1 MHARMAPPAWLP
13 PLNSHQNY
21 CIDVSIQEDNIPESH
36 GVFVRLDVYVDFYW
50 EDDEDK
56 EFVFEFPGLAI
67 VYSIP
72 VDVNDPQ
79 ELQASLWELIL
90 DEDLI
95 PFPLHDCFWTQQQ
108 LHGIP
113 TIPDWIERSEEAEL
127 VRRISDFLRLV
138 HKKPENDGKMVV
150 ANLEIRKTVMV
161 PAEELASWVSWFD
174 EQKRIDPEFDS
185 TYSNAISGPRD
196 RSEVYQEAELLM
208 ARRPAKIEL
217 LQIVIVKGGEDGE
230 DGGASVSEEESC
242 SICLE
247 GFDNSDGARLP
258 CSHMFHESCI
268 LRWLQENHVCPLCR
282 YELPV
287 DE

>member
-13 PLNSHQNY
+13 PLNSHQNS
-21 CIDVSIQEDNIPESH
+21 CIDVSIQEYNFPESH
-36 GVFVRLDVYVDFYW
+36 GVLFNLDVYVDFYSE
-50 EDDEDK
+50 EDEEE
-56 EFVFEFPGLAI
+56 EFVFPGLAI
-67 VYSIP
+67 VYRIP

-79 ELQASLWELIL
+79 ELEASVSELIL

-108 LHGIP
+108 LHDIP
-113 TIPDWIERSEEAEL
+113 TTPDWIQRSEEAEL
-127 VRRISDFLRLV
+127 VRRISDFLLLV
-138 HKKPENDGKMVV
+138 HKKPENDGRMVV
-150 ANLEIRKTVMV
+150 AHLEIRKTVMV
-161 PAEELASWVSWFD
+161 PAEEFASWVSWFD
-174 EQKRIDPEFDS
+174 EQKRIDPEFES
-185 TYSNAISGPRD
+185 TYRNAISGPRD
-196 RSEVYQEAELLM
+196 RSEVYQEAEFLM

-217 LQIVIVKGGEDGE
+217 LQIVIVKGGE

-282 YELPV
+282 HELPV

>member
-13 PLNSHQNY
+13 PLNSHQHS
-21 CIDVSIQEDNIPESH
+21 CIDVNIQEYNIPKSS
-36 GVFVRLDVYVDFYW
+36 GVFVRLDVIVDFHS
-50 EDDEDK
+50 EDDEEM
-56 EFVFEFPGLAI
+56 EFLFPGLAI
-67 VYSIP
+67 VYTIP
-72 VDVNDPQ
+72 LDVNDPQ
-79 ELQASLWELIL
+79 ELEASLWELIL

-95 PFPLHDCFWTQQQ
+95 PFPLHDCFWNEQQ

-113 TIPDWIERSEEAEL
+113 TTPIWIQVSEEAEL
-127 VRRISDFLRLV
+127 ARRISDFLHLV

-150 ANLEIRKTVMV
+150 ANLEIRKKVTV
-161 PAEELASWVSWFD
+161 PAEEFASWVSWFD
-174 EQKRIDPEFDS
+174 EQKRVDPEFES
-185 TYSNAISGPRD
+185 KYMNAISGPRD
-196 RSEVYQEAELLM
+196 RSAVYREAELLM

-217 LQIVIVKGGEDGE
+217 LQTVTVKGGKDDEM
-230 DGGASVSEEESC
+230 SEEEWC

-258 CSHMFHESCI
+258 CSHMFHKNCI
-268 LRWLQENHVCPLCR
+268 LRWLQGNHVCPLCR